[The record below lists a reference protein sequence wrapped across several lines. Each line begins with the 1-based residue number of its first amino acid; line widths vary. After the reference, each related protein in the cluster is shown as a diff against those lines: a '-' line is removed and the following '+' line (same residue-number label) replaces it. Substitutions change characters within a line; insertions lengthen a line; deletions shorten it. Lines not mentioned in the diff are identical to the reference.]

1 MQTACKM
8 WTHPCILTNLS
19 SSEAHLLLSR
29 VKATNIG
36 DKVVWVN
43 GYEYGLF
50 GQASTCVLL
59 AKTMQAQGKL
69 FDNMVRSSIVDLA
82 KKHNKAAQIR
92 IMKVIYW
99 DLDIIRAM
107 LKRCDAHKILNQ
119 GEYNAYEMALYE
131 DTYLCKKLSS
141 VVKSND
147 IKISDIVKHK
157 VFVSSPIDNINA
169 LFNM

>member
-1 MQTACKM
+1 M
-8 WTHPCILTNLS
+8 WTHPCIMTNLS

-29 VKATNIG
+29 VKATKIG
-36 DKVVWVN
+36 DKMIWVN

-59 AKTMQAQGKL
+59 AKTMQVQGRV
-69 FDNMVRSSIVDLA
+69 FDNMVRSSIVDIA
-82 KKHNKAAQIR
+82 KKHNKTDQIR

-107 LKRCDAHKILNQ
+107 LKRGDAHKILKQ

-131 DTYLCKKLSS
+131 DKYLSS
-141 VVKSND
+141 QIGRVIKSND
-147 IKISDIVKHK
+147 IKISDIIKHK
-157 VFVSSPIDNINA
+157 VFVSSPIENINA
-169 LFNM
+169 LFHM

>member
-1 MQTACKM
+1 M
-8 WTHPCILTNLS
+8 I
-19 SSEAHLLLSR
+19 
-29 VKATNIG
+29 
-36 DKVVWVN
+36 WVN

-59 AKTMQAQGKL
+59 AKTMQVQGKV

-82 KKHNKAAQIR
+82 KKHNKADQIR

-107 LKRCDAHKILNQ
+107 LKRCDAHKILRQ

-131 DTYLCKKLSS
+131 DKYLSS
-141 VVKSND
+141 QIGRLIKSND
-147 IKISDIVKHK
+147 TKISDIIKHK
-157 VFVSSPIDNINA
+157 VFVSSPIENINA
-169 LFNM
+169 LFYM